1 MNLLFVCT
9 GNTCRS
15 PMAEALL
22 RFKYNDVEVRS
33 AGIFAGSGQPLSE
46 GSEHVLSEVG
56 LSFNH
61 SSTPITQEIIDWSNL
76 VLTMTDKHKQTLALQ
91 YPEDHTKF
99 FTLKEYVLI
108 DETQW
113 QELKELYTTFE
124 EKRSWILSNLQDNL
138 TEAEIETQLREEL
151 AAEIERIQQLESD
164 IPNLN
169 ITDPFGKNVKVYR
182 ETRDELNRHID
193 LLVEKLKKLN
203 EY

>member
-61 SSTPITQEIIDWSNL
+61 SSTPITQEIIDWSDL

-108 DETQW
+108 DEAQW
-113 QELKELYTTFE
+113 QDLKELYTTFE

-151 AAEIERIQQLESD
+151 ADEIERIQQLESD

-193 LLVEKLKKLN
+193 LLVEKLK
-203 EY
+203 EH

>member
-108 DETQW
+108 DEAQW

-138 TEAEIETQLREEL
+138 TEAEIENRLREEL
-151 AAEIERIQQLESD
+151 ADEIERIQQLESD

-193 LLVEKLKKLN
+193 LLVEKLKEL
-203 EY
+203 

>member
-22 RFKYNDVEVRS
+22 RFKYNGVEVRS

-61 SSTPITQEIIDWSNL
+61 SSTPIAQEIIDWSDL

-91 YPEDHTKF
+91 YPDEQTKF

-108 DETQW
+108 DESKW
-113 QELKELYTTFE
+113 QELKDLYTTFE
-124 EKRSWILSNLQDNL
+124 EKRTWILSNLEEDL
-138 TEAEIETQLREEL
+138 TQAEMETRLRQELATEIEK
-151 AAEIERIQQLESD
+151 IQQIESD

-193 LLVEKLKKLN
+193 LLVAKLKELKEN
-203 EY
+203 